1 MISFLIGSILQ
12 PRGGLSMPSLTIK
25 SVPVELLEQ
34 LKASAAAHR
43 RSLNSE
49 VLVRLERSVG
59 RIPVDPDAFLARVD
73 ALQRRV
79 SLPPL
84 TDALLEQARTE
95 GRP

>member
-1 MISFLIGSILQ
+1 
-12 PRGGLSMPSLTIK
+12 MPNLTIK
-25 SVPVELLEQ
+25 SVPEVLLEQ

-49 VLVRLERSVG
+49 VLVRLERSLG
-59 RIPVDPDAFLARVD
+59 STQVDPEAFLARVE
-73 ALQRRV
+73 ALQRRI

-84 TDALLEQARTE
+84 TDELLEQARTE

>member
-1 MISFLIGSILQ
+1 
-12 PRGGLSMPSLTIK
+12 MPSLTIK
-25 SVPVELLEQ
+25 RIPQELLEQ

-43 RSLNSE
+43 RSRNSE

-59 RIPVDPDAFLARVD
+59 STQVDPESLLSRIAT
-73 ALQRRV
+73 LQRCI

-84 TDALLEQARTE
+84 TDELLEQARTE